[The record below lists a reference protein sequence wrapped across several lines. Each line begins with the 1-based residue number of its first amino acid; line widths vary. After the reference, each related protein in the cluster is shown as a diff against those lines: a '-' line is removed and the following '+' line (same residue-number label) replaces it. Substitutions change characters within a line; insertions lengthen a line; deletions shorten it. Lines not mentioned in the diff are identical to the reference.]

1 MGSAG
6 IQGPLWGGAAE
17 DWAAV
22 QEGLCRPLWLDV
34 LNAAGAGPGVRLLD
48 AGCGA
53 GGAAV
58 EAARLGCDVTGVDA
72 SAELL
77 AIARRRLPNAR
88 FQEGDLEHLPFPD
101 AFFDAAVAINT
112 LFFAHDMDR
121 AAREVARVVR
131 PGGRL
136 VVSGRGSP
144 EACDMAAFGASLRP
158 LLPTGVNTPAPG
170 LLSTTEEVVALL
182 EAAGLRVT
190 ARGTTRCDFRYA
202 DAATCWRGLASAGP
216 AQAALQHAGEAKVRV
231 LFAEFAGRHTTP
243 DGAVVLRNTYVW
255 AAGNRP

>member
-17 DWAAV
+17 DWAAI
-22 QEGLCRPLWLDV
+22 QEGFTRPLWLDV
-34 LNAAGAGPGVRLLD
+34 LDAAGAAPGLHLLD

-77 AIARRRLPNAR
+77 AIGRRRLPNAR
-88 FQEGDLEHLPFPD
+88 FEEADLEHLPFPSG
-101 AFFDAAVAINT
+101 AFDAAVAINT
-112 LFFAHDMDR
+112 LFFAQDMDR
-121 AAREVARVVR
+121 AARELARVVR
-131 PGGRL
+131 PGGRI

-158 LLPTGVNTPAPG
+158 LLPENVNAPMPG
-170 LLSTTEEVVALL
+170 RLSTTDEIVALL
-182 EAAGLRVT
+182 ESVGLRVT
-190 ARGTTRCDFRYA
+190 ARGTTRCDFQYPDR
-202 DAATCWRGLASAGP
+202 ATCWRGLASAGP
-216 AQAALQHAGEAKVRV
+216 VRAALQHAGEDAVRA
-231 LFAEFAGRHTTP
+231 LFDEFAGRHSKAA
-243 DGAVVLRNTYVW
+243 GAILLRNTYVW
-255 AAGNRP
+255 AAGVNR